1 MAILN
6 AILLFPSS
14 LNAQSCATDS
24 FTISTGNWPFTWDNP
39 TAHDNDIA
47 WDIEPI
53 DDDNDGI
60 KDNGFI
66 IAGETNTAGTK
77 KIQALVMRIDSLGSA
92 TPVWWKTFGGNKND
106 VAYSV
111 KQTSDGN
118 LIVCGSKT
126 SKKFGTSN
134 NSNVWLVK
142 LDLNGDT
149 IGTQHEYGST
159 GNEDGFAVI
168 EDGEYYVVAG
178 ATGNKNHIDN
188 DLSGDSINAGGDYW
202 VLRIDTSD
210 FTISWQKNFHGDNPG
225 SNDTTYSDFARSIAI
240 THAGNYIVGG
250 FCESCEPN
258 KQQQQAMLVKLN
270 SSGSKIFKYDY
281 GDESSDYQ
289 RDQGCHSIIET
300 HEGSAYRYVGTGV
313 AHPDT
318 CFNAKSHDVYVP
330 KTTTAGNDYWTPGCK
345 LDEGKE
351 FGGNKADEGYAVVQT
366 CDGEYLI
373 AGSVKSKAND
383 VTCNNG
389 GTGNF
394 TSDAWLLKLDTAGA
408 IQWDQSLGGIYNDE
422 AHSIKKLWDGSY
434 IMAGEFGTD
443 LNGEHER
450 QDAYVV
456 RFEINECPVRLE
468 QSANVKLTNTV
479 IVYPN
484 PSDGSLEISLRLSN
498 NLNAMASIN
507 ILNQVGKI
515 VHNIKTVVEDGLVDK
530 HLSFND
536 LPAGFYLIQV
546 LVDRQAYEG
555 KFVLHN

>member
-1 MAILN
+1 
-6 AILLFPSS
+6 
-14 LNAQSCATDS
+14 
-24 FTISTGNWPFTWDNP
+24 
-39 TAHDNDIA
+39 
-47 WDIEPI
+47 
-53 DDDNDGI
+53 
-60 KDNGFI
+60 
-66 IAGETNTAGTK
+66 
-77 KIQALVMRIDSLGSA
+77 MRIDSLGSA
-92 TPVWWKTFGGNKND
+92 TPVWWKTFGSNKND

-159 GNEDGFAVI
+159 GNEDGFAVV

-178 ATGNKNHIDN
+178 ATGNNNHVDN
-188 DLSGDSINAGGDYW
+188 DLTIGQTDDINAGGDYW
-202 VLRIDTSD
+202 VLQIDTSD
-210 FTISWQKNFHGDNPG
+210 FSVNWQKNFHGDNPG
-225 SNDTTYSDFARSIAI
+225 STDTAYSDFARSIAI

-270 SSGSKIFKYDY
+270 SSGGKIFKYDY
-281 GDESSDYQ
+281 GDESSNYQ
-289 RDQGCHSIIET
+289 RDQGCHSVIET
-300 HEGSAYRYVGTGV
+300 HEGSVYRYVGTGV

-351 FGGNKADEGYAVVQT
+351 FGGNKADEGYAVIQT

-389 GTGNF
+389 GTGNY
-394 TSDAWLLKLDTAGA
+394 TSDAWLLKLDTSGA
-408 IQWDQSLGGIYNDE
+408 KQWDQSLGGVYNDE
-422 AHSIKKLWDGSY
+422 AHSIKQLWDGSY

-443 LNGEHER
+443 LNGENNG
-450 QDAYVV
+450 QNVYAVK
-456 RFEINECPVRLE
+456 FELDDCPVRL
-468 QSANVKLTNTV
+468 QQQNPSQTGNKLLS
-479 IVYPN
+479 IYPN
-484 PSDGSLEISLRLSN
+484 PTDGITQISLRLPEK
-498 NLNAMASIN
+498 LNGTSTISI
-507 ILNQVGKI
+507 LDPVGKI
-515 VHNIKTVVEDGLVDK
+515 IQTSKVSIENGMHDERLV
-530 HLSFND
+530 LTRFS
-536 LPAGFYLIQV
+536 AGFYLVKVTVGGQLLQGKLIIQ
-546 LVDRQAYEG
+546 
-555 KFVLHN
+555 